1 MKWAL
6 ALDIPLTSPTTS
18 TANAGDARLHFS
30 FDSGSLYTSNT
41 SIYASSTG
49 ENYFQVRLLVKH
61 LGFGNEDSE
70 DSDSIACSFCGSYLV
85 IIYLRCQAAKRIII
99 LLETT

>member
-61 LGFGNEDSE
+61 WGLIVEILEFPY
-70 DSDSIACSFCGSYLV
+70 SIACSFKFLG
-85 IIYLRCQAAKRIII
+85 A
-99 LLETT
+99 T